1 VAFDLSKDFSTSPNL
16 EPLWQYKKPN
26 DTQEKFSIVNHGG
39 IWVSRDHNTVWTQG
53 GHYYHG
59 GRWTNS
65 SYFVPKQDIP
75 QWRLWRLDLQQRD
88 AGWKDVTEDVSGRL
102 DVNRTFAGAGTSIP
116 NSNKKFWVG

>member
-1 VAFDLSKDFSTSPNL
+1 VAFDLSQDFSTSPNL
-16 EPLWQYKKPN
+16 EPLWQHRKAN
-26 DTQEKFSIVNHGG
+26 DTLEKFSIVNHGG
-39 IWVSRDHNTVWTQG
+39 LWISRDNNTVWTQG

-75 QWRLWRLDLQQRD
+75 QWRLWQLDLLQRD
-88 AGWKDVTEDVSGRL
+88 AGWQDVTEDISGSL
-102 DVNRTFAGAGTSIP
+102 DANRTFAGAGTSIP